1 MISVLSG
8 EVGRANLKQRAAFT
22 SAIGLILDRIAKYMP
37 GESEAERGR
46 KAGLMMASMAG
57 VLMMSRVLSDPSRS
71 DALLAAARQFYS
83 RSFAGG

>member
-1 MISVLSG
+1 
-8 EVGRANLKQRAAFT
+8 
-22 SAIGLILDRIAKYMP
+22 
-37 GESEAERGR
+37 
-46 KAGLMMASMAG
+46 MMASMAG